1 MRRARIGRRLARG
14 GCGVERG
21 VACRVLVALVRR
33 VLLVVMVFLLG
44 CRGPTLSDAPAVLER
59 VPTTLDFGQVT
70 VGDTRARTLVL
81 EGRAQGTLTTTSP
94 FSVDSTDFVTPTQR
108 SVVFAPTQP
117 GAFDGTVLLTSDAV
131 ELQVEL
137 HGEGV
142 ARTSCVADEPCVE
155 ASWSDG
161 AAACVSAPRPEGS
174 SCSAPCVV
182 DGRCQAG
189 VCRGLFA
196 TCDDDDVCT
205 ADACEAS
212 AGCLHSP
219 VRCVS
224 DDPCQAARCDSKLG
238 CVTSALD
245 DGVACGPR
253 DCSVAKICLSGAC
266 VARPVPDGE
275 ACGRSSVCQA
285 VGVCA
290 GGACQQ
296 QPPTALT
303 LAWQHRASGEVDFP
317 GLTDA
322 AGNLFWFECGAP
334 CVLVSVTRAGT
345 LRYSVPTGLNGLAS
359 FYRGPAPAIL
369 AGEAIIFASNGE
381 VEARR
386 HSDGVF
392 LWRTVLP
399 LRGSSERRQ
408 VTGLAAREPN
418 ALFVAGVFR
427 SSLFGGYEPNLVRLD
442 LRHGRLQWERRS
454 PAVALGGASIPLP
467 SVAVNH
473 FDLVVF
479 SGEYTPGVGGR
490 VIGLDPSNGQRWAT
504 SVGAV
509 SLLEVVGDR
518 VFHSGQGWLARDG
531 QAHSVPRFQNT
542 LFPTALQTD
551 AGVVLVGVRSPF
563 IELMSEASG
572 WQKTPLLDFTSWPPR
587 ATTPRVSAAGAI
599 SFAHQSS
606 RNNGPVLY
614 DFAPDGTPLAEC
626 RFTVSPR
633 QQLDFSQPVVELP
646 GLIVMTDD
654 GRRMV
659 HAFSR

>member
-1 MRRARIGRRLARG
+1 MH
-14 GCGVERG
+14 
-21 VACRVLVALVRR
+21 R
-33 VLLVVMVFLLG
+33 VLLLAIVFLSG
-44 CRGPTLSDAPAVLER
+44 CRGPTLSDAPAVLEG
-59 VPTTLDFGQVT
+59 VPTTLDFGRVA
-70 VGDTRARTLVL
+70 VGSTRSRTLVL
-81 EGRAQGTLTTTSP
+81 EGRASGTLTTTSP
-94 FSVDSTDFVTPTQR
+94 FSVDSPAFITPTDR
-108 SVVFAPTQP
+108 TVVFAPTQQ
-117 GAFDGTVLLTSDAV
+117 GAFESVLTLTSDAL
-131 ELQVEL
+131 ELRVEL

-142 ARTSCVADEPCVE
+142 TRTSCAADDPCVE
-155 ASWSDG
+155 ASWSDD
-161 AAACVSAPRPEGS
+161 AAACVSAPRSEGS
-174 SCSAPCVV
+174 SCSAACVV

-196 TCDDDDVCT
+196 TCDDGDACT
-205 ADACEAS
+205 ADACEPS

-219 VRCVS
+219 VRCGS

-253 DCSVAKICLSGAC
+253 DCSTAKICLGGAC
-266 VARPVPDGE
+266 VERPVPDGE
-275 ACGRSSVCQA
+275 SCGPSSVCQA
-285 VGVCA
+285 AGVCS

-296 QPPTALT
+296 QPPTALS

-334 CVLVSVTRAGT
+334 CVLVSVTPAGT
-345 LRYSVPTGLNGLAS
+345 LRYAVPTGLSGLAS
-359 FYRGPAPAIL
+359 RYRAPAPAIVS
-369 AGEAIIFASNGE
+369 GEAIIIASNGE

-408 VTGLAAREPN
+408 VSGLAAREPN

-427 SSLFGGYEPNLVRLD
+427 SSVFGGYEPNLARLD
-442 LRHGRLQWERRS
+442 LRHGRLQWERRF
-454 PAVALGGASIPLP
+454 PAVALGSASIPLP
-467 SVAVNH
+467 SVAVIH

-479 SGEYTPGVGGR
+479 AGEYTPGVGGR
-490 VIGLDPSNGQRWAT
+490 VIGLDPANGQRWFS

-518 VFHSGQGWLARDG
+518 VFHSGQGWLGRDG

-542 LFPTALQTD
+542 MFPTALQTD
-551 AGVVLVGVRSPF
+551 AGVVLVGVRSHF
-563 IELMSEASG
+563 IELMSEATG
-572 WQKTPLLDFTSWPPR
+572 WQKTSLLDFMFWPPR
-587 ATTPRVSAAGAI
+587 TTTPRVSAAGAI
-599 SFAHQSS
+599 SFTHQSWS
-606 RNNGPVLY
+606 NGPVLY
-614 DFAPDGTPLAEC
+614 DFAPDGAPLAEC
-626 RFTVSPR
+626 RFSVSPLHR
-633 QQLDFSQPVVELP
+633 LDFSQPVVELP
-646 GLIVMTDD
+646 HLIVMTDD
-654 GRRMV
+654 GRRTV

>member
-1 MRRARIGRRLARG
+1 M
-14 GCGVERG
+14 
-21 VACRVLVALVRR
+21 LVALVRR
-33 VLLVVMVFLLG
+33 VLPVVIVFLVG
-44 CRGPTLSDAPAVLER
+44 CRGPTLSDAPAVLEL
-59 VPTTLDFGQVT
+59 VPTTLDFGRVT
-70 VGDTRARTLVL
+70 VGDTRSRTLVL
-81 EGRAQGTLTTTSP
+81 EGRARGSLSTTSP
-94 FSVDSTDFVTPTQR
+94 FSVDSPAFVTPSER

-117 GAFDGTVLLTSDAV
+117 GAFTGTVIVTSDAADV
-131 ELQVEL
+131 RVEL

-142 ARTSCVADEPCVE
+142 TRNNCAADDPCVD
-155 ASWSDG
+155 ASWSDD
-161 AAACVSAPRPEGS
+161 AAACVSAPRAEGS

-196 TCDDDDVCT
+196 TCDDGDACT

-238 CVTSALD
+238 CATSALE

-253 DCSVAKICLSGAC
+253 DCSVAKICLAGAC
-266 VARPVPDGE
+266 VERSVPDGE
-275 ACGRSSVCQA
+275 SCGPRSVCQA
-285 VGVCA
+285 AGVCS

-296 QPPTALT
+296 QPPTTLA
-303 LAWQHRASGEVDFP
+303 LAWQHQASGDVDFP
-317 GLTDA
+317 GLSDS

-334 CVLVSVTRAGT
+334 CVLVSVTRAG
-345 LRYSVPTGLNGLAS
+345 LVRFAVPTGLGGLAS
-359 FYRGPAPAIL
+359 RYREPAPAIL

-386 HSDGVF
+386 HTDGVL

-399 LRGSSERRQ
+399 LRGGSERRQ
-408 VTGLAAREPN
+408 VSGLAAREPN

-427 SSLFGGYEPNLVRLD
+427 GSVFGDYEPNLVRLD
-442 LRHGRLQWERRS
+442 LRSGRLQWERRS
-454 PAVALGGASIPLP
+454 AAVVLGSATIPLP
-467 SVAVNH
+467 SVAVIA

-479 SGEYTPGVGGR
+479 AGEYTPGVGGR
-490 VIGLDPSNGQRWAT
+490 VIGLDPAGRQRWLTA
-504 SVGAV
+504 GAV
-509 SLLEVVGDR
+509 SLLEVVGER
-518 VFHSGQGWLARDG
+518 AFHSGQGWLTRDG

-551 AGVVLVGVRSPF
+551 AGVVLVGVRAPV

-599 SFAHQSS
+599 SFAHQTW
-606 RNNGPVLY
+606 RNGPVLY
-614 DFAPDGTPLAEC
+614 DFAPDGAPLAEC
-626 RFTVSPR
+626 RFSVSPLHR
-633 QQLDFSQPVVELP
+633 LDFSQPVVELP

-654 GRRMV
+654 GRRTV